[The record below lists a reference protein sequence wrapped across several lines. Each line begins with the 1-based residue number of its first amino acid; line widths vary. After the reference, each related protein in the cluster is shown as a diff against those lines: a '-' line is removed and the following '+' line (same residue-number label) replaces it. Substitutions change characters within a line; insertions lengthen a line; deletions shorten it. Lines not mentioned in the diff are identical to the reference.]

1 MLVLTR
7 RVGEVIV
14 IDHEIRITVASVR
27 GERVR
32 IGIEAPK
39 FVQVDREEVYER
51 RGESKTS
58 NNGLEA
64 IAAKSE

>member
-14 IDHEIRITVASVR
+14 IDNDIRVSVVSVR

-32 IGIEAPK
+32 LGISAPK
-39 FVQVDREEVYER
+39 LVQVDREEIHER
-51 RGESKTS
+51 RADANATAHP
-58 NNGLEA
+58 LEA
-64 IAAKSE
+64 VPADV

>member
-14 IDHEIRITVASVR
+14 IDHDIRITVAAVR

-32 IGIEAPK
+32 IGISAPK
-39 FVQVDREEVYER
+39 FVQVDREEVYQQREASR
-51 RGESKTS
+51 APADE
-58 NNGLEA
+58 LEA
-64 IAAKSE
+64 VSK

>member
-14 IDHEIRITVASVR
+14 IDHDIRITIASVR

-32 IGIEAPK
+32 IGIAAPK

-51 RGESKTS
+51 RAESKVST
-58 NNGLEA
+58 NGLEA
-64 IAAKSE
+64 VAAHSE

>member
-14 IDHEIRITVASVR
+14 IDNDIRVTVVAVR

-32 IGIEAPK
+32 LGITAPDL
-39 FVQVDREEVYER
+39 VQVDREEVHER
-51 RGESKTS
+51 RTRSDALSGQ
-58 NNGLEA
+58 LQ
-64 IAAKSE
+64 AASADS

>member
-14 IDHEIRITVASVR
+14 INDDIRITVASVR

-32 IGIEAPK
+32 IGISAPN

-51 RGESKTS
+51 RAESKAPTER
-58 NNGLEA
+58 LEA
-64 IAAKSE
+64 FAASSP

>member
-32 IGIEAPK
+32 IGIAAPK

-51 RGESKTS
+51 RGESKAS
-58 NNGLEA
+58 NNPLEA
-64 IAAKSE
+64 VAAKSE

>member
-14 IDHEIRITVASVR
+14 IDDDIRISVISVR

-32 IGIEAPK
+32 IGISAPP
-39 FVQVDREEVYER
+39 FVAVDREEVRQR
-51 RGESKTS
+51 RAEPKAPVPELVT
-58 NNGLEA
+58 
-64 IAAKSE
+64 IAANSS

>member
-14 IDHEIRITVASVR
+14 IDNDIRISIVSVR

-32 IGIEAPK
+32 LGISAPK
-39 FVQVDREEVYER
+39 LVQVDREEIHER
-51 RGESKTS
+51 RS
-58 NNGLEA
+58 EA
-64 IAAKSE
+64 NAPAHPCEVVSADV

>member
-7 RVGEVIV
+7 RVGETIV
-14 IDHEIRITVASVR
+14 IDHDIRITIASVR

-32 IGIEAPK
+32 LGITAPK

-51 RGESKTS
+51 RAESKPSADPFETV
-58 NNGLEA
+58 
-64 IAAKSE
+64 AAHSP

>member
-14 IDHEIRITVASVR
+14 INDDIRITVASVR

-32 IGIEAPK
+32 IGISAPNY
-39 FVQVDREEVYER
+39 VQVDREEVYER
-51 RGESKTS
+51 RAESRAPTER
-58 NNGLEA
+58 LEA
-64 IAAKSE
+64 VAANSP

>member
-14 IDHEIRITVASVR
+14 IDHEIRITIASVR

-32 IGIEAPK
+32 IGIAAPK

-51 RGESKTS
+51 RGGSKAST
-58 NNGLEA
+58 NGFKA
-64 IAAKSE
+64 VTAKSE

>member
-14 IDHEIRITVASVR
+14 INGDIRVTVAAVR

-32 IGIEAPK
+32 IGIAAPK

-51 RGESKTS
+51 REASKVPAHE
-58 NNGLEA
+58 LEA
-64 IAAKSE
+64 VSK